1 MKRHNVH
8 TYTMQC
14 DVWVGDTSAHNTPDA
29 SLYIKKSKSTT
40 NNGSKSFTHTH
51 TRDLTPCALLLL
63 LHPAPEDFM
72 HHYTEGCALVYS
84 LHISNDNNEK
94 KKGRKNENEM
104 QQQFGERTAVQRIGF
119 PSHPAQRRANDN
131 HEATRRRHR
140 RSNIQTNRRQKTLFS
155 RCDTD

>member
-1 MKRHNVH
+1 MRLKKKRKEKKKKRSSSRTENVKNRMKRHNVH

-63 LHPAPEDFM
+63 HPAPEDFM

-94 KKGRKNENEM
+94 KKEEKMRTKCNNNSVNALQCNE
-104 QQQFGERTAVQRIGF
+104 
-119 PSHPAQRRANDN
+119 
-131 HEATRRRHR
+131 
-140 RSNIQTNRRQKTLFS
+140 
-155 RCDTD
+155 